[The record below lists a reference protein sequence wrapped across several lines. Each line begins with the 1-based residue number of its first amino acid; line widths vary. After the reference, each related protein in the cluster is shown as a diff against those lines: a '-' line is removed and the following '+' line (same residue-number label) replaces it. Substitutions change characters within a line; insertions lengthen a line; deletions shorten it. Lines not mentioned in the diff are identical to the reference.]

1 MILVVEDPGQGLAKD
16 RQRLLEEVL
25 TDWKNRV
32 PQEDG
37 DYIFTN
43 LAEYDDLT
51 PGRKIVEEALKKSG
65 K

>member
-1 MILVVEDPGQGLAKD
+1 LCRKAHDQQELFC
-16 RQRLLEEVL
+16 
-25 TDWKNRV
+25 
-32 PQEDG
+32 QEDG

-51 PGRKIVEEALKKSG
+51 PGSKIVEEALKKAG